1 MTKNSVT
8 PQTVTIALDA
18 MGGDHGPSVVV
29 PAALEVLESHHN
41 VHLILVGDEQAI
53 KTQMQKHSQTVDS
66 ARLTIRHTSEEVY
79 MDDSPAVALR
89 SKKDSSMRVSINL
102 VKEKKAQ
109 ACVSAGNTG
118 ALMAIARFVLRTL
131 PGVDRPA
138 IIYSMPIN
146 VHKDTMGRMRMLDL
160 GANVDCQAEHL
171 FQFAVMGSILVE
183 ALDNIPKPRVGL
195 LNIGQEA
202 IKGSD
207 AVKKAA
213 QLLSDSDL
221 NYIGY
226 VEGTDLYYGT
236 ADVVVCDGFVGNVA
250 LKCTEGVASILMR
263 ALKRAFTNG
272 WYAKFAA
279 MIALP
284 VLKKVAA
291 RAEPSQY
298 NGATFLG
305 LNGIVIKSHG
315 NAHKESYKQAI
326 LEAIHEGEQNIP
338 ERIRVEV
345 QKTLGAP
352 VLV

>member
-1 MTKNSVT
+1 MTKNSRNTNQHVS
-8 PQTVTIALDA
+8 IALDA
-18 MGGDHGPSVVV
+18 MGGDHGPKVVV
-29 PAALEVLESHHN
+29 PAALDVLKMHLN
-41 VHLILVGDEQAI
+41 VRLILVGDQEAI
-53 KTQMQKHSQTVDS
+53 ETEIKKCAGFDES
-66 ARLTIRHTSEEVY
+66 RLIIHHTSEEVK
-79 MDDSPAVALR
+79 MDDSASQALR
-89 SKKDSSMRVSINL
+89 RKKDSSMRIAINM
-102 VKEKKAQ
+102 VKENKAQ

-131 PGVDRPA
+131 PGIDRPA

-146 VHKDTMGRMRMLDL
+146 VDKKQMGRMRMLDL

-171 FQFAVMGSILVE
+171 FQFGVMGAILAE
-183 ALDNIPKPRVGL
+183 AVDGVSNPRVGL

-213 QLLSDSDL
+213 QLFENSEL
-221 NYIGY
+221 NYIGFI
-226 VEGTDLYYGT
+226 EGTNLYQGD

-250 LKCTEGVASILMR
+250 LKCTEGVAHMLMQ
-263 ALKRAFTNG
+263 AIKFSFTQG

-279 MIALP
+279 IIALP
-284 VLKKVAA
+284 VLKKMAA

-305 LNGIVIKSHG
+305 LNGIVVKSHG
-315 NAHKESYKQAI
+315 NAKREGYKNAI

-338 ERIRVEV
+338 ERISVEV
-345 QKTLGAP
+345 QKTLGASN
-352 VLV
+352 LA